1 MDNVVTDRK
10 SKRLLQNEELPQ
22 ADIHGL
28 WQLESGALRI
38 DSAGADGSLEFAHLV
53 LPGDYLGVENLVG
66 LHSNI
71 AVRAITPARL
81 MPVTVLNE
89 EQRIQILTDAFIQGH
104 RRCREVLNLRTGE
117 SIVRITR
124 LIHLL
129 AQSEHG
135 EVDGRIACT
144 LPSLKDMAFLVSL
157 TSESVCRVLSNLRQA
172 EQLQP
177 RVPRPRTRRRTQ
189 VMAARGTPANQQPS
203 THP

>member
-1 MDNVVTDRK
+1 M
-10 SKRLLQNEELPQ
+10 
-22 ADIHGL
+22 
-28 WQLESGALRI
+28 
-38 DSAGADGSLEFAHLV
+38 SLEFAHLV

-81 MPVTVLNE
+81 MPVTVLND

-129 AQSEHG
+129 
-135 EVDGRIACT
+135 
-144 LPSLKDMAFLVSL
+144 
-157 TSESVCRVLSNLRQA
+157 SESVCRVLSNLRQA

>member
-81 MPVTVLNE
+81 MPVTVL
-89 EQRIQILTDAFIQGH
+89 TDAFIQCH

-189 VMAARGTPANQQPS
+189 VMAARGTPANHQPS